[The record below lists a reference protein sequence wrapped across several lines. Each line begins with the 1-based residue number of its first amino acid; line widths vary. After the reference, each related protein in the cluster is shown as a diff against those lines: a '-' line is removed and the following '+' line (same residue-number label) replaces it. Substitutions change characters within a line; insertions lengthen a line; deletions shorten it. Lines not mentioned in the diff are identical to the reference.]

1 MENEIIE
8 SKNVFKTKV
17 NERLALHPNQW
28 TGEDSVAVVLSL
40 IKSLKDTDGKAVK
53 LTAEEADV
61 IEVTSR
67 PIQDTQ
73 VRVLR
78 TIIERHNAK
87 LDAATEKLLR
97 KVVGAGTFKIELVK
111 AGKIKDSKADELG
124 DLLD

>member
-28 TGEDSVAVVLSL
+28 TGEDSVEVVLSL

-78 TIIERHNAK
+78 TIIERHNA
-87 LDAATEKLLR
+87 TF
-97 KVVGAGTFKIELVK
+97 AGLGVTLVTTQVLIR
-111 AGKIKDSKADELG
+111 G
-124 DLLD
+124 